1 MVWSCRIKT
10 LQKWFFIYLIYTVY
24 VFIFNEMIS
33 VLIVMECY
41 AGLKYQS
48 IFFIVKMCNNTFK
61 CCCVQ
66 WPCAILFICIQLH
79 SSHQLFYTSHACHVL
94 DQQCQVGGCHKYC
107 SFILAFRLDLPY
119 LFHNC
124 ELLTFALG
132 MLFEL
137 FVT

>member
-1 MVWSCRIKT
+1 
-10 LQKWFFIYLIYTVY
+10 
-24 VFIFNEMIS
+24 MIS

-48 IFFIVKMCNNTFK
+48 FFFFLLSR
-61 CCCVQ
+61 CVIIPLNVAVYSDHVQ
-66 WPCAILFICIQLH
+66 SFLFVYSFIPVI
-79 SSHQLFYTSHACHVL
+79 SFFYTSHACHVL

-137 FVT
+137 FVK